1 MLSLCPPSQREMKPA
16 LPPHSTAPRARALR
30 SAPSRPVVTQR
41 STAKSVLPPLMTMMS
56 AAARAAATSDAGGVR
71 TATSSAL
78 TTQPTSAK
86 PDVWLCI
93 GAGSSYVAV
102 PR

>member
-1 MLSLCPPSQREMKPA
+1 VPA
-16 LPPHSTAPRARALR
+16 VAEGDEARAAAAQHGPAR
-30 SAPSRPVVTQR
+30 EGIAQR
-41 STAKSVLPPLMTMMS
+41 AIQPRGDPAVHGKERVAPLMTMMS
-56 AAARAAATSDAGGVR
+56 AAARAAAISDAGGVR

-78 TTQPTSAK
+78 TAQPTSAK